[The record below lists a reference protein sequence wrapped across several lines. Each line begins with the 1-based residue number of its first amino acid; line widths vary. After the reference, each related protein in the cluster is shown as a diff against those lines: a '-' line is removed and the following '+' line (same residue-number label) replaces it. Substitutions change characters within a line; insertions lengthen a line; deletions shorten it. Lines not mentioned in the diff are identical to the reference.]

1 LKIQYPTFWTPK
13 THFPIKFFLTKKP
26 KKKKK
31 TPHMPLKPICDTK
44 LGKINPKLQNESIL
58 KNFIIPVSVLFFQ
71 AR

>member
-1 LKIQYPTFWTPK
+1 
-13 THFPIKFFLTKKP
+13 
-26 KKKKK
+26 
-31 TPHMPLKPICDTK
+31 MPLKPICDTK